1 MSPENLADSQNHLAR
16 RKRYR
21 RLYFGVMAA
30 GIVGYLVL
38 IFVWNSVESD
48 VVAVAA
54 VGIYWLA
61 FVIALG
67 IHHLGPV
74 ELEDERQREVGEKAA
89 MLTVMAVGFVLIL
102 GAPGS
107 VTLEQTGVY
116 TAPSWFSGMMWG
128 YALLFGI
135 YALAHG
141 YMKRQYS

>member
-1 MSPENLADSQNHLAR
+1 MTADTLANGNTHLAK

-21 RLYFGVMAA
+21 RLYYGVLAA

-38 IFVWNSVESD
+38 ITAWNFNESD
-48 VVAVAA
+48 VIAVAA
-54 VGIYWLA
+54 VGVYWLA
-61 FVIALG
+61 FVAGLG
-67 IHHLGPV
+67 IHYASPI
-74 ELEDERQREVGEKAA
+74 ELEDERQQEVSEKAG
-89 MLTVMAVGFVLIL
+89 MLAIMAAGFILIL

-135 YALAHG
+135 YAVAHG